1 MAVRHGR
8 CLRGAVTF
16 TAEVTS
22 HEVAVCHC
30 DTCRKWATGPLMTVE
45 HKGAVTFTG
54 TEDLGVY
61 PSSSFAERGFCKRCG
76 SSLYWKR
83 SDNNDYWL
91 SAGALDET
99 ADLTF
104 GEEYYTGDKPGYY
117 ALASAVRKSR
127 HG

>member
-1 MAVRHGR
+1 
-8 CLRGAVTF
+8 
-16 TAEVTS
+16 
-22 HEVAVCHC
+22 
-30 DTCRKWATGPLMTVE
+30 MTVE

-83 SDNNDYWL
+83 TDNNDYWL

-99 ADLTF
+99 ADLTL
-104 GEEYYTGDKPGYY
+104 GEEYHTGDKPGYY
-117 ALASAVRKSR
+117 AVLGASAKT
-127 HG
+127 